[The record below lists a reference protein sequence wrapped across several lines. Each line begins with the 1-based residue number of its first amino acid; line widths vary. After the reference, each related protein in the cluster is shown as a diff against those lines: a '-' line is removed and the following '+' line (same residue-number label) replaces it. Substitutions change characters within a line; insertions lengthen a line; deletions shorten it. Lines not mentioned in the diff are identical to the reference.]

1 MTAPQ
6 MILVAGPYRS
16 GTDGDP
22 ARIAA
27 NVEAMTRASLE
38 LYRRGHLPVMGEWF
52 ALPLIEQ
59 ALAEGD
65 PADPDTGDLPPDR
78 RGHPRPLRCLSAHRR
93 AVGRGGPDGRHRA
106 AAGQGR
112 LHLAGRDPVSDAGF
126 SKSEMMIVAAA
137 RALEGQHVCFV
148 GVGLPNIA
156 VNLAQRTVAPDL
168 EMVYEAGVFGARPQR
183 LPLSIGDPTIVTGS
197 TAVVSMLELFGYYL
211 QGGLID
217 VGFLGAA
224 QIDRFGNINTT
235 VIGDY
240 AAPTTR
246 LPGSGGACEIA
257 INARQV
263 FVIMRQ
269 SARSFVER
277 IDFRT
282 SPGNLGGAE
291 QAERI
296 RRAGG
301 WLGRGPSVVVTDL
314 GIYHFDETGEM
325 RLDSLHPGATLE
337 EVRATI
343 GWEVKVADDLAT
355 TPAPTAD
362 ELRLVREELDPEGVY
377 TR

>member
-1 MTAPQ
+1 
-6 MILVAGPYRS
+6 VS
-16 GTDGDP
+16 G
-22 ARIAA
+22 
-27 NVEAMTRASLE
+27 VEAGA
-38 LYRRGHLPVMGEWF
+38 
-52 ALPLIEQ
+52 
-59 ALAEGD
+59 
-65 PADPDTGDLPPDR
+65 
-78 RGHPRPLRCLSAHRR
+78 
-93 AVGRGGPDGRHRA
+93 
-106 AAGQGR
+106 
-112 LHLAGRDPVSDAGF
+112 F

-137 RALEGQHVCFV
+137 RALEGQRVCFV

-156 VNLAQRTVAPDL
+156 VNLAKRTVAPDL
-168 EMVYEAGVFGARPQR
+168 ELVYEAGVFGARPAR

-197 TAVVSMLELFGYYL
+197 TAVVSMFELFGYYL

-240 AAPTTR
+240 GHPTTR

-269 SARSFVER
+269 SRRSFVER

-296 RRAGG
+296 RREGG
-301 WLGRGPSVVVTDL
+301 WLGRGPSIVVTDMGL
-314 GIYHFDETGEM
+314 YRFDETGEM
-325 RLDSLHPGATLE
+325 RLESLHPGATIE
-337 EVRATI
+337 GVRDTV
-343 GWEVKVADDLAT
+343 GWDVKVADDPGA

-362 ELRLVREELDPEGVY
+362 ELRMIRAELDPEGVY
-377 TR
+377 TK